1 MNFEE
6 NPSDGSQAA
15 AGKHFAVQVKC
26 PCFWTDRNQILI
38 IRSAFLASAM
48 YKFSVKS
55 SNGSRDTDERLF
67 FSSK

>member
-6 NPSDGSQAA
+6 NPSDGSQAT
-15 AGKHFAVQVKC
+15 AGKHFVVQEKC